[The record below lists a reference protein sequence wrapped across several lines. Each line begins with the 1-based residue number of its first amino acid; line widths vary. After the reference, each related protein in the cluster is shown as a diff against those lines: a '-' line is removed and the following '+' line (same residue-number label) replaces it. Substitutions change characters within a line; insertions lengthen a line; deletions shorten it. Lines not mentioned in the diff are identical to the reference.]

1 MKLKK
6 IVPIGDSDSVNE
18 LMDMFINHFEYSFD
32 NINSYEELTEK
43 EKKIIPKR
51 LFDMIVESPAENL
64 SKERKVANV
73 TILRRLGQ
81 IVDQYPYLRFQQ
93 ILATYKISEPYEDK
107 FYEESVETLQKLEH
121 ELR

>member
-6 IVPIGDSDSVNE
+6 TVPIGDSDFVNE
-18 LMDMFINHFEYSFD
+18 LMDMFINHFEYSID
-32 NINSYEELTEK
+32 NINSYEELAEE

-51 LFDMIVESPAENL
+51 LFDMIVEPPAENL
-64 SKERKVANV
+64 FKERKVANV

-93 ILATYKISEPYEDK
+93 ILTIYKISEACKDK
-107 FYEESVETLQKLEH
+107 FNEESVETLQKLEH